1 MKKKVWAVFLL
12 LVFLLSGCAD
22 APAAAG
28 EFQDSKLPPAG
39 DIVSL
44 AQMDYS
50 YEEFCRQTEKLEETY
65 ALSVFSIGTSV
76 FGREIP
82 CLVLGDIHA
91 EKKLLIIGGLDGT
104 QAWSTRLLM
113 KQLETYC
120 VKKAE
125 MYETVSF
132 GELFESCAVYF
143 VPMVNPD
150 GIELCAG
157 GLASVPSEYKTQV
170 QQIREYSVSV
180 GLLEENAGY
189 EAWQANG
196 AGIDLS
202 INFGIGTVASA
213 QIQKQAA
220 SDNYPGEPFSAP
232 EAAALV
238 HLCEEQNFFSAA
250 VYTGPGGLVDWF
262 FGQKDSLALAEY
274 CADELAALTGYRKIA
289 NGPAPD
295 VCTAVSFSNWFI
307 SRFDRPAFTL
317 LMGEENMQL
326 SLPRLWKQSCLVP
339 PLLAW
344 RARRGDLTQSV
355 QTPTAE
361 YTEIE

>member
-1 MKKKVWAVFLL
+1 MFLL

-91 EKKLLIIGGLDGT
+91 EKKLLIIGGFDGT

-250 VYTGPGGLVDWF
+250 V
-262 FGQKDSLALAEY
+262 
-274 CADELAALTGYRKIA
+274 
-289 NGPAPD
+289 
-295 VCTAVSFSNWFI
+295 
-307 SRFDRPAFTL
+307 
-317 LMGEENMQL
+317 
-326 SLPRLWKQSCLVP
+326 
-339 PLLAW
+339 
-344 RARRGDLTQSV
+344 
-355 QTPTAE
+355 
-361 YTEIE
+361 

>member
-1 MKKKVWAVFLL
+1 MKKKIWVAFLL
-12 LVFLLSGCAD
+12 SACLLSGCAD

-28 EFQDSKLPPAG
+28 EVTDSKLPPAG

-44 AQMDYS
+44 AQTDYG
-50 YEEFCRQTEKLEETY
+50 YEEFLRQTEKLGETY

-91 EKKLLIIGGLDGT
+91 EKKLLLTGGFDGT
-104 QAWSTRLLM
+104 QAWSTQLLM

-120 VKKAE
+120 VKKTE
-125 MYETVSF
+125 MYEDVSY
-132 GELFESCAVYF
+132 GELFESCAVYCI
-143 VPMVNPD
+143 PMVNPD
-150 GIELCAG
+150 GIELCTR
-157 GLASVPSEYKTQV
+157 GLASVPKEYKTQV
-170 QQIREYSVSV
+170 QQIRDYSVSV
-180 GLLEENAGY
+180 GLLEEETGY

-196 AGIDLS
+196 AGVDVF
-202 INFGIGTVASA
+202 INFGLGTVASA

-220 SDNYPGEPFSAP
+220 SANYPGDPLSAP

-238 HLCEEQNFFSAA
+238 RLCEEQNFFSAA
-250 VYTGPGGLVDWF
+250 VYTGAGGLIDWS

-307 SRFDRPAFTL
+307 SRFDRPAFSL
-317 LMGEENMQL
+317 LMGQDTQN
-326 SLPRLWKQSCLVP
+326 SLPQLWKQSCLVP

-344 RARRGDLTQSV
+344 QARRGDLTQSV
-355 QTPTAE
+355 QTPVAE